1 MKTITFPDGVLV
13 ALLSSL
19 VGTVTFYGLSSFF
32 GDNIAIRFVIS
43 GLSLVYILY
52 LLRKSNE
59 RIGRILVVVTWIV
72 ITLISWALWT
82 PAVLFV
88 LTNLAMIWLTR
99 SLYFYSSLFS
109 SLTDLGLT
117 ALSVVIALWA
127 ATQSNNLFL
136 TIWCFFL
143 TQALFVMIP
152 SSIKTNKNPTKIY
165 SKEADFQ
172 HAYRVAESAVR
183 KLSVNQ

>member
-13 ALLSSL
+13 ALLTGL
-19 VGTVTFYGLSSFF
+19 VGTVTFYGVSSVF
-32 GDNIAIRFVIS
+32 GDNIAIRFIIS
-43 GLSLVYILY
+43 GLTLVYILY

-59 RIGRILVVVTWIV
+59 RIGRVLIVTAWTV
-72 ITLISWALWT
+72 ITFISWAIWI
-82 PAVLFV
+82 PPVLFV

-109 SLTDLGLT
+109 SLADLGLT

-127 ATQSNNLFL
+127 ATHSNNLFL

-152 SSIKTNKNPTKIY
+152 SSIKTSKKPTVILN
-165 SKEADFQ
+165 KEADFQ
-172 HAYRVAESAVR
+172 HAYRVAESAIR
-183 KLSVNQ
+183 KLSINQ